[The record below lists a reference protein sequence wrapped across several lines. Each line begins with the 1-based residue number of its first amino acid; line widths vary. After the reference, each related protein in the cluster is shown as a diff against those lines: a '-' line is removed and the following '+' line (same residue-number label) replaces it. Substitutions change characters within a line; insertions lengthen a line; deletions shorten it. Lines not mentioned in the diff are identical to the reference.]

1 MITYKHYN
9 NYNDFAEA
17 NNEDWLES
25 YLYYTKPNASHDAEG
40 INEAMPADE
49 QEELREAIESKGLE
63 QALEDIFGNISCV
76 QIEGGHTGREEDTI
90 WYYIN

>member
-1 MITYKHYN
+1 MITYKHFN
-9 NYNDFAEA
+9 NYNDFTEE
-17 NNEDWLES
+17 NNEDWLEG
-25 YLYYTKPNASHDAEG
+25 YIYYTKPNASHDAEG

-49 QEELREAIESKGLE
+49 QEEFREAIESKGLE
-63 QALEDIFGNISCV
+63 QALEDIFGDITCV